1 MKTKAVAKEWKMNG
15 DVIDI
20 FLELTKIPHCSG
32 ETGELRRYLTDFA
45 KRYGYRVESD
55 EAGNVMVYGEKSR
68 VTLQS
73 HYDMVCIGRAP
84 KIETVI
90 EEGWMWA
97 VESSLGAD
105 NGMGVAMML
114 DLIRKGAVADFLFTN
129 DEEIGLIG
137 AGALELEIRTP
148 FLLNLDSEEL
158 GKVYIGCA
166 GGEDIHCKKRI
177 DFRVV
182 AGGAWYTLTAEA
194 PGGHS
199 GVNIAD
205 PIPNAI
211 TELVSVVAKNPAMRI
226 ATIKG
231 GERINAIP
239 RHAEALVWMP
249 EGIEP
254 LCDNLSVTVEKS
266 VPPSKSDVMD
276 KERLAEA
283 LFGFAHGVRA
293 WNRELDLPQSSI
305 NLAEVSLK
313 EKEARISLSARS
325 MANEDLQRL
334 VEQTVAGWEA
344 LGFECEREGKYP
356 AWKPETN
363 PFSETVLRHYREV
376 CPEASYAAIHAGLEC
391 ALFAD
396 RYPDLKIASV
406 GPTIL
411 DPHSDRERVD
421 LASVDRV
428 MRVVEAVIADLSSI

>member
-1 MKTKAVAKEWKMNG
+1 MTMEKPWME
-15 DVIDI
+15 I

-32 ETGELRRYLTDFA
+32 ETGALRRYLIDFA
-45 KRYGYRVESD
+45 KRCGYRVESD
-55 EAGNVMVYGEKSR
+55 EAGNVMAYGKNSR

-84 KIETVI
+84 QIEVVT
-90 EEGWMWA
+90 ESGWMRA

-114 DLIRKGAVADFLFTN
+114 HLMQKGANADFLFTN

-137 AGALELEIRTP
+137 AGALELKIRTP

-166 GGEDIHCKKRI
+166 GGEDVHCKKRI
-177 DFRVV
+177 GFRPVS
-182 AGGAWYTLTAEA
+182 GGAWYTLTAEA

-211 TELVSVVAKNPAMRI
+211 TELASVVTKNPAMKI

-249 EGIEP
+249 DGVEP
-254 LCDNLSVTVEKS
+254 LGTNPSVTIQKS
-266 VPPSKSDVMD
+266 AAPRETEVLDE
-276 KERLAEA
+276 ERLAEA

-313 EKEARISLSARS
+313 EKEVRISLSARS
-325 MANEDLQRL
+325 MANEDLGRL
-334 VEQTVAGWEA
+334 VDQTVAGWEA

-356 AWKPETN
+356 AWKPEIN
-363 PFSETVLRHYREV
+363 SFSEMVLKHYKEV
-376 CPEASYAAIHAGLEC
+376 CPGASYAAIHAGLEC

-396 RYPDLKIASV
+396 RFRDLKIASI

-421 LASVDRV
+421 LESVEKV
-428 MRVVEAVIADLSSI
+428 MNVVEAVIADLSSI

>member
-1 MKTKAVAKEWKMNG
+1 
-15 DVIDI
+15 
-20 FLELTKIPHCSG
+20 
-32 ETGELRRYLTDFA
+32 
-45 KRYGYRVESD
+45 
-55 EAGNVMVYGEKSR
+55 
-68 VTLQS
+68 
-73 HYDMVCIGRAP
+73 
-84 KIETVI
+84 
-90 EEGWMWA
+90 
-97 VESSLGAD
+97 
-105 NGMGVAMML
+105 MGVAMML
-114 DLIRKGAVADFLFTN
+114 HLIQKGTDADFLFTN

-148 FLLNLDSEEL
+148 YLLNLDSEEL

-166 GGEDIHCKKRI
+166 GGEDVHCKKRI
-177 DFRVV
+177 DLRGVS
-182 AGGAWYTLTAEA
+182 GGAWYRLTAEA

-211 TELVSVVAKNPAMRI
+211 TELASVLTRNPTMKI
-226 ATIKG
+226 AAIEG

-239 RHAEALVWMP
+239 RHAEALVRMP
-249 EGIEP
+249 EGTEP
-254 LCDNLSVTVEKS
+254 LCGNPLVMVEKS
-266 VPPSKSDVMD
+266 EAPRKPAMVEN
-276 KERLAEA
+276 ERLADA

-313 EKEARISLSARS
+313 EGEVRIALSARS
-325 MANEDLQRL
+325 MANEDLRRL
-334 VEQTVAGWEA
+334 VDQSLSGWRA
-344 LGFECEREGKYP
+344 LGYECRTEGKYP

-363 PFSETVLRHYREV
+363 PFSETVLKHYREV
-376 CPEASYAAIHAGLEC
+376 CPDASYAAIHAGLEC

-396 RYPDLKIASV
+396 RFPDLKIASV

-421 LASVDRV
+421 LESVEKV